1 MLSSIEAAIFDMD
14 GTLIDSM
21 GLWYKIDYE
30 FLNKRGIPL
39 PKDLKE
45 NIEHLSFEE
54 TAKYFKN
61 RFNLKDTEDEILKEW
76 YNMAY
81 YEYSNCIVL
90 KEGAYKFLSHLKENN
105 IKLAL
110 ATSNAE
116 ELTEAV
122 LKKNKIYNFFDA
134 FTYTSEVDKP
144 KSCPD
149 VYLLAA
155 EKLNVSPENCLV
167 FEDILSGI
175 IGAKKAGMKAY
186 GVYDESSKENIDM
199 IKEKADGFIENYGGY
214 YEL

>member
-1 MLSSIEAAIFDMD
+1 MHNNIKAAIFDMD

-39 PKDLKE
+39 PKDLKG

-54 TAKYFKN
+54 TARYFKS
-61 RFNLKDTEDEILKEW
+61 RFNLQEAEDDILKEW
-76 YNMAY
+76 YQMAY
-81 YEYSNCIVL
+81 HEYSNCINL
-90 KEGAYKFLSHLKENN
+90 KEGAYEYLLNLKKNN

-122 LKKNKIYNFFDA
+122 LKKNNIYNLFDA

-155 EKLNVSPENCLV
+155 EKLDVKPENCMV

-175 IGAKKAGMKAY
+175 LGAKKAGMKAY
-186 GVYDESSKENIDM
+186 GVYDESSKENIDL
-199 IKEKADGFIENYGGY
+199 IKEKADGFIEKWR
-214 YEL
+214 LI

>member
-1 MLSSIEAAIFDMD
+1 MHNNIKAAIFDMD

-39 PKDLKE
+39 PKDLKG

-54 TAKYFKN
+54 TARYFKS
-61 RFNLKDTEDEILKEW
+61 RFNLQEAEDDILKEW
-76 YNMAY
+76 YQMAY
-81 YEYSNCIVL
+81 HEYSNCINL
-90 KEGAYKFLSHLKENN
+90 KEGAYEYLLHLKKNN

-122 LKKNKIYNFFDA
+122 LKKNNIYNLFDA

-155 EKLNVSPENCLV
+155 EKLDVKPENCMV

-175 IGAKKAGMKAY
+175 LGAKKAGMKAY
-186 GVYDESSKENIDM
+186 GVYDESSKENIDL
-199 IKEKADGFIENYGGY
+199 IKEKADGFIEKWR
-214 YEL
+214 LI